1 MKGAKVPIDPIQFAR
16 NLRRSRNDGMSNA
29 LSVEPH
35 ATELA
40 STPSREARPGWMRFQ
55 ETERLLA
62 TVTGDIRTLTVYTLA
77 MHVGLTCRE
86 IAGLGVTDVA
96 PDGREPGDAI
106 LCHPVDGRR
115 AHHEHRALP
124 VPPDVRP
131 ILAPYLTW
139 RRGLCPHPD
148 RPMKTTMGRDR
159 IRRCA
164 SCGDVADFLRAPL
177 FLSQWMRRISPRRL
191 RAEFAE
197 YRDAAGL
204 RKSLHFDCMR
214 ATFLHEQKLR

>member
-1 MKGAKVPIDPIQFAR
+1 L
-16 NLRRSRNDGMSNA
+16 LRDRERTRLIA
-29 LSVEPH
+29 SV
-35 ATELA
+35 A
-40 STPSREARPGWMRFQ
+40 S
-55 ETERLLA
+55 
-62 TVTGDIRTLTVYTLA
+62 DIRPLTVYTLA
-77 MHVGLTCRE
+77 LWVGLTCRE
-86 IAGLGVTDVA
+86 LASIDVRDFS
-96 PDGREPGDAI
+96 PDGWSPGDAV
-106 LCHPVDGRR
+106 LCRTVDGRR
-115 AHHEHRALP
+115 TDRDDRAIPLP
-124 VPPDVRP
+124 PEVKS
-131 ILAPYLTW
+131 ILARYLLW

-148 RPMKTTMGRDR
+148 RPMKTIIGRDR

-214 ATFLHEQKLR
+214 ATFLHEQQSR